1 MAMRT
6 GSPLGHMAAATSQN
20 SILGTWVKA
29 IGRALD
35 AAGLDGPTLLEQAG
49 FNLAAMDGPDTR
61 CPLEHAGRLWRLA
74 LQATGD
80 EAFGVKLAK
89 YYKHTTFHALGFGI
103 SASSTLKE
111 ALERVQR
118 YSHVVSDAVE
128 YQFVRRGNEYHLLI
142 VPTTEVPVESID
154 ALVGMLIRTCRVG
167 LGPNHSPLSVE
178 LRRPQPKALAEFERE
193 WRAPLTF
200 NAKQDRLRFDRTSIE
215 RVLDSGN
222 PELARLCDEMCARY
236 LARIDRYNLE
246 ARVREIL
253 MQRPHRDEPSQQ
265 EIADLLNVSVR
276 TLQRKLSENGTTFN
290 VVWDETRHAL
300 ALAYL
305 SVPHHSVNEITH
317 LLGFSRSSSF
327 TRSFRR
333 WTGLSPS
340 DWRERSA
347 SRYLRSHQQSLAD
360 HHARNISKES

>member
-1 MAMRT
+1 VR
-6 GSPLGHMAAATSQN
+6 SQLGTSQN

-35 AAGLDGPTLLEQAG
+35 AAGCDGPMLLGQAG
-49 FNLAAMDGPDTR
+49 LDLTELDGPDTR
-61 CPLEHAGRLWRLA
+61 CPLENAGRLWRIA
-74 LQATGD
+74 LSATQD

-111 ALERVQR
+111 AFERVQR

-128 YQFVRRGNEYHLLI
+128 YQFSRRGGEYHLLI
-142 VPTTEVPVESID
+142 LPTTDVPIESID
-154 ALVGMLIRTCRVG
+154 ALVGMFIRTCRAG
-167 LGPNHSPLSVE
+167 LGPSYSPLSLE
-178 LRRPQPKALAEFERE
+178 LRRSRPTAIDEFEQE
-193 WRAPLTF
+193 WRTPTKF
-200 NAKQDRLRFDRTSIE
+200 GAKQDRIIFDKFSIE
-215 RVLDSGN
+215 RLLDSGN
-222 PELARLCDEMCARY
+222 PELARVSDDISARY

-253 MQRPHRDEPSQQ
+253 TQRICTEEPSQS
-265 EIADLLNVSVR
+265 EVAAVLNVSVR
-276 TLQRKLSENGTTFN
+276 TLQRKLRENGTNFKE
-290 VVWDETRHAL
+290 VWDETRHAL

-305 SVPHHSVNEITH
+305 STSQRSISEVTR
-317 LLGFSRSSSF
+317 LLGFSCSSSF

-340 DWRERSA
+340 DWRDRSA
-347 SRYLRSHQQSLAD
+347 SRYLRSHQRSTAEYCVRAPSFQ
-360 HHARNISKES
+360 